1 MHCVCCIG
9 DGHTIIMM
17 DAADSYEASIEV
29 SVDVID

>member
-9 DGHTIIMM
+9 DGQTIIIMHAV
-17 DAADSYEASIEV
+17 DISEASIEV